1 MLENDIYKC
10 DICDK
15 IVIQRGELNRL
26 SLSSYPSVGLL
37 GASQA
42 LVPGCW
48 ASELASESTGEL
60 VKDMELRM
68 PLLEI
73 LVLQVHMS
81 WDLVFLPVYPM
92 GSHI

>member
-1 MLENDIYKC
+1 M
-10 DICDK
+10 
-15 IVIQRGELNRL
+15 NRL
-26 SLSSYPSVGLL
+26 SLSSYPRVGLL

-48 ASELASESTGEL
+48 ASHLAFESTGEL
-60 VKDMELRM
+60 VKDMELCM

-73 LVLQVHMS
+73 LVMQVHMS
-81 WDLVFLPVYPM
+81 WNLAFLPMHPM

>member
-1 MLENDIYKC
+1 M
-10 DICDK
+10 
-15 IVIQRGELNRL
+15 NRL
-26 SLSSYPSVGLL
+26 SLVSYPRVGLL

-48 ASELASESTGEL
+48 ASELASELTGEL

-68 PLLEI
+68 PLSEI
-73 LVLQVHMS
+73 LLMQVHMS
-81 WDLVFLPVYPM
+81 WNLVFLPMHPM